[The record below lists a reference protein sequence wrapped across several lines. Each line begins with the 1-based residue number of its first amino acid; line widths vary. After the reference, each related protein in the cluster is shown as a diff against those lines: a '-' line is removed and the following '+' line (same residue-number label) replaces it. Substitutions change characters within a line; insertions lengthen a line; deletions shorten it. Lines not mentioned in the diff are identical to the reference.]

1 MKKTIVGYIAKTHE
15 LDEVLEW
22 GIPHH
27 GISALTGA
35 MVYRDVPAGLKG
47 KYKKIK
53 IIVDVKEVKDGK

>member
-1 MKKTIVGYIAKTHE
+1 MKKTIIGYIPKSHG

-35 MVYRDVPAGLKG
+35 MVYSNTLRKFRD

-53 IIVDVKEVKDGK
+53 IIVDIKEVK

>member
-35 MVYRDVPAGLKG
+35 MVYSNTLRKFKD

-53 IIVDVKEVKDGK
+53 IIVDVTEVKDD